1 MFRSRTS
8 SCPKKNYASS
18 AFCESDSASR
28 AAAVL
33 GAALISL
40 FKLAAPPSKPEVSST
55 TRACLSQTG
64 AGWYLTPLVF
74 ACGLGT
80 HGDAAKRKRNENKP
94 KKANL
99 VFCTTDNTNS
109 PPTDQSV
116 DYSVLSPR
124 TSEAPAIMDELRNG
138 PRSGYKSRYKS
149 SLPVG
154 GWGTV
159 RASICTSQAKVQIK
173 VQIVPAG
180 GRLGYSASICT
191 SQATVQIKVQIV
203 PAVGLLLHHHIKM
216 Y

>member
-8 SCPKKNYASS
+8 SSPKKNYAFS
-18 AFCESDSASR
+18 AFCESDSASK
-28 AAAVL
+28 AVAVL

-40 FKLAAPPSKPEVSST
+40 FKLAAPPRKPEASST

-124 TSEAPAIMDELRNG
+124 TNEAPLDDGDPIQCSRPAAFTPWNVVSTPTTPTTSCPHNPLQYKYYMTPTGCAPLTGRN
-138 PRSGYKSRYKS
+138 RSCPIIS
-149 SLPVG
+149 
-154 GWGTV
+154 W
-159 RASICTSQAKVQIK
+159 
-173 VQIVPAG
+173 
-180 GRLGYSASICT
+180 LG
-191 SQATVQIKVQIV
+191 
-203 PAVGLLLHHHIKM
+203 H
-216 Y
+216 

>member
-1 MFRSRTS
+1 LFRSRTS
-8 SCPKKNYASS
+8 SCPKKNYAFS

-28 AAAVL
+28 ATAVL

-40 FKLAAPPSKPEVSST
+40 FKLAAPPRKPEVSST

-74 ACGLGT
+74 ACGVGT

-124 TSEAPAIMDELRNG
+124 TK
-138 PRSGYKSRYKS
+138 PRWTMGTPYNAHGRRP
-149 SLPVG
+149 SLP
-154 GWGTV
+154 GTSSPLPPHRQLPV
-159 RASICTSQAKVQIK
+159 HRTHFNINSI
-173 VQIVPAG
+173 
-180 GRLGYSASICT
+180 
-191 SQATVQIKVQIV
+191 
-203 PAVGLLLHHHIKM
+203 
-216 Y
+216 